1 LTFEIFFYSTLI
13 YMYMKYLKVFE
24 EYNKNS
30 HLIIVDVQRSFKKY
44 FTDNYLKQL
53 KEYAKGF
60 ENVYQIWDNHVQGPN
75 VDKDYLYDKN
85 PDIPNINDIYDFPN
99 EKLRIEKRYNYDVNA
114 DFYKKILDTE
124 TYQEIKQK
132 ERDNKLKRGDTFK
145 TTEDTIIVYVGNNHK
160 WYHVPVKLYR
170 LFQKLKGQH
179 VVIVGGS
186 DNECLLDIEVAA
198 KALGVDL
205 VTNDNYVYS
214 ASHCPIQ

>member
-1 LTFEIFFYSTLI
+1 
-13 YMYMKYLKVFE
+13 MKYLKVFE
-24 EYNKNS
+24 EYNDNS
-30 HLIIVDVQRSFKKY
+30 HLIIVDVQKSFKKY

-53 KEYAKGF
+53 KEYAKEF
-60 ENVYQIWDNHVQGPN
+60 EDVYQIWDNHVQGPN

-132 ERDNKLKRGDTFK
+132 ESNNKLKRGDTFK
-145 TTEDTIIVYVGNNHK
+145 TTEGTIIVYVGNNHK